1 MRRTARRIALATAAL
16 FAVSIV
22 ALAGV
27 AAALVVHTQQSDA
40 QTVLRQAIADTDAV
54 TDPPSGILIYE
65 SDAGRDQASPGL
77 QHGPLDPHAFAA
89 VQSGGPIRASEVH
102 ADGRE
107 YRVRTGRR
115 GDATVQAALDLSD
128 QNRERGRL
136 LKSLGMAS
144 AIGLVLA
151 MGIGWLIARR
161 AIRPLGV
168 AMDRQQRFIADA
180 SHELRTPLTQV
191 HTRAQL
197 LQRALRDSDRPE
209 LVDDADRLVRNT
221 RQLGEIVEEMLI
233 SAQLRSEP
241 YNFGPVDLAEI
252 ANQVVDAEQARAHD
266 LDVRLT
272 VVADQ
277 GPHIVRG
284 SPTALRRVLNSLT
297 DNALGH
303 TQAGGHV
310 HIDLLRAPANGS
322 VLCIVRDDG
331 VGFETDVAER
341 IFERFARGG
350 QGSGRRFG
358 LGLALVREVVQAHD
372 GTIDATGASGTG
384 ATFTMT
390 LPPYTPPEISNN
402 GRPSPAR
409 GR

>member
-65 SDAGRDQASPGL
+65 SDGGRDQASPDL
-77 QHGPLDPHAFAA
+77 QHGPLDPGALAS
-89 VQSGGPIRASEVH
+89 VRSGGPVRTGEVH

-115 GDATVQAALDLSD
+115 GDVTVQAALDLSD
-128 QNRERGRL
+128 QNRERTRL

-144 AIGLVLA
+144 AVGLVLA
-151 MGIGWLIARR
+151 MVIGWLIARR
-161 AIRPLGV
+161 AIRPLGL

-197 LQRALRDSDRPE
+197 LQRALRDIDDRPD
-209 LVDDADRLVRNT
+209 LVEDADRLVRNT
-221 RQLGEIVEEMLI
+221 RQLGEIVEEMLT

-241 YNFGPVDLAEI
+241 YSFGPIDLAEI
-252 ANQVVDAEQARAHD
+252 ADQVVDAEQTRALD
-266 LDVRLT
+266 LGVSLT
-272 VVADQ
+272 VDRDE
-277 GPHIVRG
+277 GPHVVRG
-284 SPTALRRVLNSLT
+284 SLTALRRVLNSLT

-303 TQAGGHV
+303 TSAGGHV
-310 HIDLLRAPANGS
+310 TIELRSVANGPIIC
-322 VLCIVRDDG
+322 VVRDDG
-331 VGFETDVAER
+331 VGFAPVEADR

-350 QGSGRRFG
+350 QGAGRRFG

-372 GTIDATGASGTG
+372 GTITAAGVAGSGA
-384 ATFTMT
+384 AFTVT
-390 LPPYTPPEISNN
+390 LPAY
-402 GRPSPAR
+402 RPR
-409 GR
+409 

>member
-1 MRRTARRIALATAAL
+1 MRRIALQTAAL

-65 SDAGRDQASPGL
+65 SDGGRDQASPDL
-77 QHGPLDPHAFAA
+77 QRGPLDPGALAS
-89 VQSGGPIRASEVH
+89 VRSGGPVRTSEVH

-128 QNRERGRL
+128 QNRERSRL
-136 LKSLGMAS
+136 LRSLGMAS
-144 AIGLVLA
+144 AVGLVLA
-151 MGIGWLIARR
+151 MIVGWLIARR
-161 AIRPLGV
+161 AIRPLGL

-197 LQRALRDSDRPE
+197 LQRALRDIDRPE
-209 LVDDADRLVRNT
+209 LVEDADRLVRNT
-221 RQLGEIVEEMLI
+221 RQLGEIVEEMLT

-241 YNFGPVDLAEI
+241 YSFGPVDLAEI
-252 ANQVVDAEQARAHD
+252 ADHVVDAEQTRAHE
-266 LDVRLT
+266 LGVTLT
-272 VVADQ
+272 IAHDE

-303 TQAGGHV
+303 TSAGGHV
-310 HIDLLRAPANGS
+310 IIDLRAPANGPI
-322 VLCIVRDDG
+322 VCVVRDDG
-331 VGFETDVAER
+331 VGFAAVEADH

-372 GTIDATGASGTG
+372 GTITATGAAGSG
-384 ATFTMT
+384 AAFTMT
-390 LPPYTPPEISNN
+390 LPAY
-402 GRPSPAR
+402 RP
-409 GR
+409 